1 MRRVPVHLSRA
12 VNTRELKIAATV
24 LSKTGRDKPADGV
37 LRDELRRQRELPPQ
51 SSAAVARGIFAYY
64 RWLGWL
70 DTSAKLEVSIRRAQE
85 LQDLFNRTPSQFTD
99 ADLLARAIPP
109 WTAETMDVSP
119 AWCRALQ
126 AEPRLWLRARL
137 GQGAELA
144 RNLGETHTKLS
155 IASPDAVEYRGP
167 ENLFRSEL
175 FHAGAFEMQDINSQ
189 IVSLLCAPQPNESWW
204 DACAGEGGKLLH
216 LSDLMLNKGLIWAS
230 DRAEWRLKRLK
241 LRAGRAQA
249 FNYRSVLWDGG
260 AKLPTKTK
268 FDGVLVDA
276 PCSGV
281 GTWQR
286 NPHSRWTTTPEDVT
300 ELAAV
305 QLELLRHVA
314 PLVKPGGRLLYSVCT
329 LTRAETTGVTAAFA
343 KLLPNFQ
350 PLPLL
355 NPFESSLPAASE
367 LALRPEATDGNGMFI
382 AAWTRAS

>member
-1 MRRVPVHLSRA
+1 M
-12 VNTRELKIAATV
+12 
-24 LSKTGRDKPADGV
+24 LSKTGRDQPADGV

-51 SSAAVARGIFAYY
+51 SSAAVARGLFAYY

-70 DTSAKLEVSIRRAQE
+70 DKAGALDASIRRALE
-85 LQDLFNRTPSQFTD
+85 LQDILNRTPSRFTD
-99 ADLLARAIPP
+99 ADLRARAIPS

-137 GQGAELA
+137 GQGAALA
-144 RNLGETHTKLS
+144 RSLGETHTKLS
-155 IASPDAVEYRGP
+155 LASPDAVEYRGP
-167 ENLFRSEL
+167 ENLFRSEQ
-175 FHAGAFEMQDINSQ
+175 FHAGAFEVQDINSQ
-189 IVSLLCAPQPNESWW
+189 LVSLLCAPQPDESWW

-216 LSDLMLNKGLIWAS
+216 LSDLMLNKGLLWAS

-241 LRAGRAQA
+241 FRAGRAKS

-260 AKLPTKTK
+260 VKLPTKTK

-286 NPHSRWTTTPEDVT
+286 NPHSRWTTTPADVT

-314 PLVKPGGRLLYSVCT
+314 PSVKPGGRLIYSVCT

-343 KLLPNFQ
+343 KVLPNFQ
-350 PLPLL
+350 PLPLSD
-355 NPFESSLPAASE
+355 PFSASREPAAE
-367 LALRPEATDGNGMFI
+367 LCLRPEATDGNGMFI